1 MSAIDQLTAS
11 ELEQHL
17 RLQQMKRLP
26 LLLLALMAALYV
38 YSLGKAD
45 WWLWLHAFS
54 EAAMVGALADWFA
67 VTALFRHPLGIPIPH
82 TAIIAK
88 RKDEIGASMASFVA
102 ENFLQAEVLSARL
115 RNQDLAALLINWL
128 QQSANRQQLVSN
140 TLALG
145 SWAMSM
151 IGEERVRDFAHR
163 LLQRQSAQFDLAK
176 AAGKTLEFLT
186 KNGRH
191 QEILTQTLR
200 FAIVALN
207 DNKERIR
214 SRVQTESPWWMPGFV
229 DDKIVG
235 QLLGRIES
243 LLFEMALDQEHE
255 LRQRFDL
262 QLEKLIVELS
272 ESEEYRQLGE
282 KIKQDFLENTSLQD
296 YLLQLWSELA
306 DKLKA
311 AETDPESK
319 IHKSLDQLLQAV
331 VLELQSDSAMRT
343 LVNQWLNAG
352 IVRVVSENRE
362 AVSALISDTVRAW
375 DPATTAQ
382 RVELAI
388 GRDLQFIRIN
398 GTLVGGLVG
407 ISLHALN
414 DLAGKF

>member
-1 MSAIDQLTAS
+1 MSAFDQLTAS

-38 YSLGKAD
+38 YSLGEAD
-45 WWLWLHAFS
+45 WWLWLHAFA

-67 VTALFRHPLGIPIPH
+67 VTALFRHPLGLPIPH

-102 ENFLQAEVLSARL
+102 ENFLQAEVLSDRL
-115 RNQDLAALLINWL
+115 KNRDLATLIINWL
-128 QQSANRQQLVSN
+128 QQPTNRQKLVSN
-140 TLALG
+140 TLALS

-151 IGEERVRDFAHR
+151 IGEERVRAFVHR
-163 LLQRQSAQFDLAK
+163 LLQRQSANLDLAK
-176 AAGKTLEFLT
+176 AAGSTLEFLT
-186 KNGRH
+186 KNDRH

-200 FAIVALN
+200 FGIVALN

-214 SRVQTESPWWMPGFV
+214 LKVQNESPWWMPGFV

-235 QLLGRIES
+235 QLLDRIES

-262 QLEKLIVELS
+262 QLEKLIVELR
-272 ESEEYRQLGE
+272 ESEDYRQLGE

-306 DKLKA
+306 EKLKA
-311 AETDPESK
+311 AETDPEAS
-319 IHKSLDQLLQAV
+319 IHKSMNQLIQTV
-331 VLELQSDSAMRT
+331 VLELQSDSAMRE
-343 LVNQWLNAG
+343 LVNQWLNAA

-362 AVSALISDTVRAW
+362 AVSGLISDTVQAW

-407 ISLHALN
+407 ICLHALN
-414 DLAGKF
+414 ELAAKL